1 MFEVLKNMFR
11 RKVRTL
17 LTIFGISIGILAL
30 VVMGAMAEKITKL
43 VSGGTDY
50 YSDKVIVSGEGG
62 ISFGYGALPL
72 TPEKMDEIAKIEG
85 VKAVSATVF
94 ATLSEE
100 LDAINF
106 GPPAMVT
113 ASDGVDVENDLF
125 KVEIREGREISNDD
139 RKKAVLGSD
148 AIITHNTEVGG
159 TIEVRGE
166 DYEVIGVYEKTLTA
180 PDSSIVI
187 SLHDARQIAY
197 SDQPEIIRREIK
209 PEEIISN
216 INVYFEDGYNPDKMA
231 IKIREEVS
239 GIQTMG
245 PKDFED
251 SIASSVGIFTS
262 ILYGIALIAL
272 LIGSLSVINT
282 MTMSI
287 SERTKEIGVKKAIG
301 AKTRNI
307 MTEYLSEAAVIGF
320 LGGLIGLALGSVIVY
335 TTNSAMSQSGDT
347 IFLLTPR
354 LVIGSVVF
362 ATFLGAV
369 AGVYPAYH
377 AARLSIVKSLREE

>member
-1 MFEVLKNMFR
+1 MIEAIKNMFR

-17 LTIFGISIGILAL
+17 LTVFGISIGILAL

-62 ISFGYGALPL
+62 FGGFGGLPL
-72 TPEKMDEIAKIEG
+72 TFDKMEEIKKIEG
-85 VKAVSATVF
+85 VKAVSATIS
-94 ATLSEE
+94 ATVEKE
-100 LDAINF
+100 QNAVNF
-106 GPPAMVT
+106 GPPAMLS
-113 ASDGVDVENDLF
+113 ASDGVDLENDSF
-125 KVEIREGREISNDD
+125 QVEVRNGRNISETDQG
-139 RKKAVLGSD
+139 KAVLGSNS
-148 AIITHNTEVGG
+148 AIKYKVNVGDRIT
-159 TIEVRGE
+159 IRGQE
-166 DYEVIGVYEKTLTA
+166 YEVIGIYEKTLTT
-180 PDSSIVI
+180 PDDSVVITMSDAQEIVYDD
-187 SLHDARQIAY
+187 L
-197 SDQPEIIRREIK
+197 PEIAKKQVR
-209 PEEIISN
+209 PEELATN
-216 INVYFEDGYNPDKMA
+216 INVYFKDGYSPNDMSTVLTEKIDGIRA
-231 IKIREEVS
+231 I
-239 GIQTMG
+239 G
-245 PKDFED
+245 PKEFED
-251 SIASSVGIFTS
+251 IIASSVGTFTS

-307 MTEYLSEAAVIGF
+307 MSEYLIEAAIIGL
-320 LGGLIGLALGSVIVY
+320 LGGLIGLGLGSLIVFGA
-335 TTNSAMSQSGDT
+335 NSVMVQSGDT

-362 ATFLGAV
+362 ATVLGAF
-369 AGVYPAYH
+369 AGAWPAYH